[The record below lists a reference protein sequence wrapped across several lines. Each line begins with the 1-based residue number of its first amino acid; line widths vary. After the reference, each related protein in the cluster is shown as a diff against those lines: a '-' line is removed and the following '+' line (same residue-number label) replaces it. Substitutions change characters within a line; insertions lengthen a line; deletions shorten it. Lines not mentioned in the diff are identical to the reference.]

1 VAFLREREAE
11 EIEFQM
17 APMIDCVFLLLIFF
31 LTATSFISPETQIAT
46 DLPKK
51 EQKQQED
58 EALPQQFLVVV
69 TEKGILVNKREM
81 KKTTFRN
88 NLIALRA
95 GGEEVYVFVDATD
108 EARHGDVVEVID
120 MARDIGAKVTVQ
132 PPYEEIE

>member
-1 VAFLREREAE
+1 MAFLREREAE

>member
-1 VAFLREREAE
+1 MAFLRAKEPEDV
-11 EIEFQM
+11 EFQM
-17 APMIDCVFLLLIFF
+17 APLIDCVFLLLIFF
-31 LTATSFISPETQIAT
+31 LTATSFISPETKIAT

-51 EQKQQED
+51 EQQQQD
-58 EALPQQFLVVV
+58 VALPRQFLVVV

-108 EARHGDVVEVID
+108 EAEHGDFVEILD
-120 MARDIGAKVTVQ
+120 MVRDVGAKVTVQ

>member
-1 VAFLREREAE
+1 VAFLRAKEPEQM
-11 EIEFQM
+11 EFQM

-31 LTATSFISPETQIAT
+31 LTATSFISPETKIAT

-69 TEKGILVNKREM
+69 TENGILVNKREM

-108 EARHGDVVEVID
+108 EAEHGDFVEILD
-120 MARDIGAKVTVQ
+120 MVRDVGAKVTVQ